1 MPSIR
6 EPEWLAGN
14 LILRRFSLKLY
25 WAWHTAQDVLTSRPL
40 TATLLE

>member
-1 MPSIR
+1 MPSID

-14 LILRRFSLKLY
+14 LILGGSRKLY
-25 WAWHTAQDVLTSRPL
+25 GVWHTAQDVLISRPR